1 MDMTSTPLR
10 IGIALGQENAQY
22 LRDLIATHF
31 SHSVTYYYPKYDLFS
46 ETLSAKIDFLIWD
59 MKSPVEQCFTRERI
73 GGDLDHIIY
82 LDQDNLETIKAAL
95 REHPFDLWIKGEHT
109 PQEMLQSLEKLIR
122 RRQWLT
128 QHRIWQTIVDLV
140 PVSLVISNAKG
151 DIEYVNPQFE
161 KVSGYKSAE
170 LIGKNPRLLKS
181 DEHDAAFYQNMWE
194 TIAAGKIWEGEICNR
209 NKRGRLYWEQLMIV
223 PFRDQY
229 DQITHYIAFRVDDT
243 DRRRAEE
250 ALRKADALRSVQELA
265 GGVAHEFSQPLQ
277 VLTITL
283 SMLENKLPGDDLV
296 ARCERM
302 AQRIIELVNHL
313 KNITELKQQDYLE
326 TKILNLKASALKRK
340 QSGNPE

>member
-1 MDMTSTPLR
+1 MDMTSAPLR
-10 IGIALGQENAQY
+10 IGIALEQENAQFI
-22 LRDLIATHF
+22 RDLIAVHF
-31 SHSVTYYYPKYDLFS
+31 PQAISFYYPKYDLFS

-59 MKSPVEQCFTRERI
+59 MKSPMELCFTRGRI
-73 GGDLDHIIY
+73 AGDLEHIIY
-82 LDQDNLETIKAAL
+82 LEQDNLETIKEAL
-95 REHPFDLWIKGEHT
+95 RQHPVDIWIKGEHT
-109 PQEMLQSLEKLIR
+109 PEAMLQSLEKLIR
-122 RRQWLT
+122 GRQWLT
-128 QHRIWQTIVDLV
+128 QYRIFQTIVDLM
-140 PVSLVISNAKG
+140 PVSLVISNVKG

-161 KVSGYKSAE
+161 KVSGYTSAE
-170 LIGKNPRLLKS
+170 LIGKNPRILKS

-194 TIAAGKIWEGEICNR
+194 TIASGKIWEGEICNR

-229 DQITHYIAFRVDDT
+229 NQITHYIAFRVDDT
-243 DRRRAEE
+243 ERRRAEE

-283 SMLENKLPGDDLV
+283 SMLDNQLPGNELV

-302 AQRIIELVNHL
+302 AQRIVELVNHL
-313 KNITELKQQDYLE
+313 KNITELKKQDYLE
-326 TKILNLKASALKRK
+326 TKILNLKESAQKPK